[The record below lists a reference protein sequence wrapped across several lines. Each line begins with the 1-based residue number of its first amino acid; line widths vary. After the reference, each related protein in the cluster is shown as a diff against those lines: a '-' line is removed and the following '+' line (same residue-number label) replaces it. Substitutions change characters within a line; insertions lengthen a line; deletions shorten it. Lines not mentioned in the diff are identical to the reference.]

1 MMPSHEN
8 LPRPSHPRAHRLHHA
23 LNPPL
28 DPARNSEVP
37 NPSSSSLGQVNL
49 KSRYPRFKCSST
61 AMSTAPTTFAVSF
74 ESPGPF
80 AKHFPPVTMPLLKP
94 QDCFAWSAS
103 PWQSC
108 MRRPRLHPIT
118 ALDFCANRSEEHAS
132 ELQSRLHLVCRLL
145 LEKKKKIRQKQKF
158 SRIPHTRY

>member
-37 NPSSSSLGQVNL
+37 NHSSSSLGQANQ
-49 KSRYPRFKCSST
+49 KPRCPQLKCSST
-61 AMSTAPTTFAVSF
+61 AMSTPPTTSAVSF
-74 ESPGPF
+74 ESPGQFDKPS
-80 AKHFPPVTMPLLKP
+80 PPVTMPLLKP

-118 ALDFCANRSEEHAS
+118 AHDFCANSNDS
-132 ELQSRLHLVCRLL
+132 SR
-145 LEKKKKIRQKQKF
+145 
-158 SRIPHTRY
+158 SRIGF